1 MQMAISLIVFGLL
14 IAIICLYVQLE
25 GLPLEYRCPSCPD
38 NSGLTAIVSI
48 NPGPELVMAKV
59 LNILAIIIGLAVVCY
74 GIIQF
79 RKVGKSG

>member
-1 MQMAISLIVFGLL
+1 MKMAASLVVFGLL

-48 NPGPELVMAKV
+48 NPGPELVIAKV
-59 LNILAIIIGLAVVCY
+59 LNIMAIIIGLAVVVC

-79 RKVGKSG
+79 WKAKKSG